1 MSKILSPSLSIEQIQ
16 RKFFINNS
24 LNNEEQQKSFIEDF
38 LPSFDYYTDIK
49 ILTNSSYTNY
59 FQSNSNPYGLS
70 KLSLDKFKNLSTN
83 NSQIV
88 KKNNKN
94 EDENK
99 NLDDKKIKYKKIDM
113 KKNQS
118 YINKNK
124 LKQREKTEEDVE
136 IKNINF

>member
-1 MSKILSPSLSIEQIQ
+1 MSKILSPSLSIEQIK
-16 RKFFINNS
+16 RNFFINNS

-49 ILTNSSYTNY
+49 FLTNSSYTNY

-88 KKNNKN
+88 QKNNK
-94 EDENK
+94 DEGVNK

-113 KKNQS
+113 KKN
-118 YINKNK
+118 
-124 LKQREKTEEDVE
+124 
-136 IKNINF
+136 